1 MFSKNAAT
9 IYEIRVK
16 GCLDEHRLRLF
27 EGQVI
32 AQCPE
37 GNTLI
42 RGAMDQAALHGVLSY
57 IRDLGLTILSV
68 QQVDP
73 QDGIDQ

>member
-1 MFSKNAAT
+1 MSAKSATT

-16 GCLDEHRLRLF
+16 GCLDERWLRSF

-37 GNTLI
+37 GDTLI
-42 RGAMDQAALHGVLSY
+42 RGAMDQAALHGVLSR
-57 IRDLGLTILSV
+57 IRDLGLAIISV
-68 QQVDP
+68 QQIDP